1 MVFSCGLCV
10 LCGKTDR
17 DGLGA
22 KSLDFILPLG
32 YIWSFKSMRIALKG
46 LAEGINHL
54 QMIASSEDLNLEGAD
69 FCGTSVIKVDLT
81 ITKNEPIYSIKG
93 VVRGSARLV
102 CARCLA
108 EFETELCAPFERIV
122 QRGKTFLDEGA
133 SDEITFIPPDA
144 DFGDV
149 TDEVRDALLL
159 ALPIKPLCSEDCRG
173 LCPLCGKNLNEGA
186 CTCRQERTDVRW
198 NKLLALK
205 SHPEA

>member
-1 MVFSCGLCV
+1 V
-10 LCGKTDR
+10 LCGKTEQ
-17 DGLGA
+17 DGGSEW

-54 QMIASSEDLNLEGAD
+54 QMIASSEDLNLEGSEIH
-69 FCGTSVIKVDLT
+69 CTSVIKAELT
-81 ITKNEPIYSIKG
+81 VVKNEPIYS
-93 VVRGSARLV
+93 VNGSVCGSVRLV
-102 CARCLA
+102 CARCLT
-108 EFETELCAPFERIV
+108 EFEAKLSAPFERIV

-133 SDEITFIPPDA
+133 SDEITFIGPEA
-144 DFGDV
+144 DFVDL

-173 LCPLCGKNLNEGA
+173 LCSLCGKNLNEGA

-198 NKLLALK
+198 SKLLALK
-205 SHPEA
+205 NQAEV